1 MDPNGVE
8 MRKKRRY
15 ETLEIFISGYFSYL
29 ALQITEPHVQLD
41 FLFLFFKLII
51 GLLMTA
57 GIPNFILGA

>member
-41 FLFLFFKLII
+41 FLFLFFQ
-51 GLLMTA
+51 
-57 GIPNFILGA
+57 N